1 VAQPGAQSLY
11 AGRTATFKA
20 TVLGSG
26 PLVYQWRKDGTNI
39 SNGGNLSGVT
49 TDTLTIAN
57 VGAANAGNYTLV
69 VTNSAGAATSAPPAT
84 LTLVTPSG
92 KVYEAAVRAANPI
105 AYWRLNE
112 AGDPS
117 SGTLPAFNYMG
128 GLNGLYRAGSAVG
141 VQGPQPTGFAE
152 FESNNTAA
160 QTTSPGG
167 LASWVTLPALN
178 LNTNTVTFTAWIYP
192 NVEHFNYN
200 GLLMTRNGTTPAAG
214 LHYTLNNQLGYTWN
228 NGNSETWSW
237 ESGLTP
243 PPGEWCFVA
252 LVINPTNAALYVY
265 NTNSLATTNHAIGH
279 TSEAWD
285 GNAQLGGDQETV
297 DWRIFD
303 GRIDEVA
310 VFNYDFTPAQ
320 VLNLFN
326 SAFQPQQPPA
336 VTLAIQQVGA
346 NVQLSWSQGALLE
359 ASEVTGPYTTNGAA
373 SPYTVAP
380 SAARKFFRVQ
390 VQ

>member
-1 VAQPGAQSLY
+1 
-11 AGRTATFKA
+11 
-20 TVLGSG
+20 
-26 PLVYQWRKDGTNI
+26 
-39 SNGGNLSGVT
+39 
-49 TDTLTIAN
+49 
-57 VGAANAGNYTLV
+57 
-69 VTNSAGAATSAPPAT
+69 
-84 LTLVTPSG
+84 
-92 KVYEAAVRAANPI
+92 
-105 AYWRLNE
+105 
-112 AGDPS
+112 
-117 SGTLPAFNYMG
+117 
-128 GLNGLYRAGSAVG
+128 
-141 VQGPQPTGFAE
+141 
-152 FESNNTAA
+152 
-160 QTTSPGG
+160 
-167 LASWVTLPALN
+167 
-178 LNTNTVTFTAWIYP
+178 
-192 NVEHFNYN
+192 
-200 GLLMTRNGTTPAAG
+200 
-214 LHYTLNNQLGYTWN
+214 
-228 NGNSETWSW
+228 
-237 ESGLTP
+237 
-243 PPGEWCFVA
+243 